1 MRKTDILDVVA
12 RKLSPYMFLFGFY
25 LVSFG
30 DRSPGGGFQ
39 GGVVVASGVI
49 LLAMTRG
56 VSRTE
61 QAFPSRVLSRLESL
75 GFLAFLGLAIAGLLI
90 AGVLLGSPFPSPA
103 PLIAAL
109 NAVIGMKVAAGISVV
124 CLALF
129 REE

>member
-1 MRKTDILDVVA
+1 MRKTDILDVVG
-12 RKLSPYMFLFGFY
+12 RKLAPYMFLFGFY

-61 QAFPSRVLSRLESL
+61 QAFPSKLLSRLEAL
-75 GFLAFLGLAIAGLLI
+75 GYLAFLGLALAGLLV
-90 AGVLLGSPFPSPA
+90 AGVVLGSPFAA
-103 PLIAAL
+103 PGVLVAAL
-109 NAVIGMKVAAGISVV
+109 NAVIGLKVAAGISVV
-124 CLALF
+124 CLTLF

>member
-75 GFLAFLGLAIAGLLI
+75 
-90 AGVLLGSPFPSPA
+90 
-103 PLIAAL
+103 
-109 NAVIGMKVAAGISVV
+109 
-124 CLALF
+124 
-129 REE
+129 